1 MSEFVVQIRARIA
14 DAVSYFLFLV
24 QAVPDSNV
32 VSSYFSFL
40 AQAVPE
46 DEEGI
51 KAWLQDRFG
60 EAII

>member
-1 MSEFVVQIRARIA
+1 MSEFVVQIRVRIA
-14 DAVSYFLFLV
+14 YAVSYFLFLV

-32 VSSYFSFL
+32 VSYFSFL

>member
-1 MSEFVVQIRARIA
+1 MSEFVVHIRARIA

-24 QAVPDSNV
+24 QAVPDSDV
-32 VSSYFSFL
+32 VSYFFSL

-60 EAII
+60 EATF

>member
-32 VSSYFSFL
+32 VSYVSFL